1 MRPQIFAL
9 IAATASSALLLASV
23 PVEAQDRAR
32 TRITVQPKSY
42 LDPGTKV
49 QPGSMHYHRYAFPL
63 EQQYPTF
70 GPFAAGTG
78 SWESSRGP
86 LLRIFEAPGY

>member
-1 MRPQIFAL
+1 MRRQFLAL
-9 IAATASSALLLASV
+9 IAATASSTLLLASM
-23 PVEAQDRAR
+23 PADAQERAR

-63 EQQYPTF
+63 ESQYPTF

-86 LLRIFEAPGY
+86 LWRIFAAPGF